1 MSTRQASG
9 GQVRNHEARF
19 WRRVR
24 PGMETPR
31 KGCWPREGRR
41 EPGLQAQVKEGPS
54 TTGDGAGLTAAE
66 MGAFAEAMSL
76 QLLGCSKSM
85 NTAVD
90 RKVCQA
96 GAPREDA
103 T

>member
-1 MSTRQASG
+1 
-9 GQVRNHEARF
+9 
-19 WRRVR
+19 
-24 PGMETPR
+24 METPR